1 MKLADIIAKYTLY
14 EDLKYIGI
22 TDIGSSDKF
31 KLLGLELQ
39 TQVFSGKNA
48 NIQCIQS
55 YDYDI
60 IVNSLVGTDG
70 IEPSYYAVS
79 NSKKLA
85 LANKETIVAAGEII
99 LDKARKFS
107 CQIIPIDSEHG
118 AILQCIEDNP
128 IKRIH
133 LTASGGPFWR
143 LDKEQL
149 STVSVKQAL
158 SHPNW
163 KMGNKITID
172 SATMMNKG
180 FEVIEASKLYNLTY
194 DKINVLI
201 HPQSIIHSL
210 VEFYDNS
217 IKAQLSTC
225 DMKLHI
231 QYALTYPK
239 RFMNVYEELDLTE
252 HELTFHKPD
261 LEKFKCLKL
270 AYYCVKEGNSLGT
283 VVNAVNDICVEYF
296 LEGKIKFTDIAD
308 IIEKVM
314 DKYDNIKAQTFEDI
328 LNINNWA
335 IAKAKELEE
344 YR

>member
-1 MKLADIIAKYTLY
+1 
-14 EDLKYIGI
+14 
-22 TDIGSSDKF
+22 
-31 KLLGLELQ
+31 
-39 TQVFSGKNA
+39 
-48 NIQCIQS
+48 
-55 YDYDI
+55 
-60 IVNSLVGTDG
+60 
-70 IEPSYYAVS
+70 
-79 NSKKLA
+79 
-85 LANKETIVAAGEII
+85 
-99 LDKARKFS
+99 
-107 CQIIPIDSEHG
+107 
-118 AILQCIEDNP
+118 
-128 IKRIH
+128 
-133 LTASGGPFWR
+133 
-143 LDKEQL
+143 
-149 STVSVKQAL
+149 
-158 SHPNW
+158 
-163 KMGNKITID
+163 
-172 SATMMNKG
+172 MNKG

-239 RFMNVYEELDLTE
+239 RFMNAYEELDLTE